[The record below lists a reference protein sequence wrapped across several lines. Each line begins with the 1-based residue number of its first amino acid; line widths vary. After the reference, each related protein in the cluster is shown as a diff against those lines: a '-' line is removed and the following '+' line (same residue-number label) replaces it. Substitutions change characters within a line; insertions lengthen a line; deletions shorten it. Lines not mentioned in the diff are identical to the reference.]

1 MGGGGVNTHNLAV
14 KAKLVSHAG
23 EKKRERE
30 RERNESKYRKTNK
43 QLKTNKIQTSQQ
55 IKREGV

>member
-23 EKKRERE
+23 GKRERE